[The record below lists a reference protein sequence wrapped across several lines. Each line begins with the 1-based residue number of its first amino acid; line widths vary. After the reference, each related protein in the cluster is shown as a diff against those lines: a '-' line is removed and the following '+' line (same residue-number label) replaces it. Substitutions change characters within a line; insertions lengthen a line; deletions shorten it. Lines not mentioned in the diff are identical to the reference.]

1 MGVCETVSVS
11 LSSVTGLGAGS
22 QIQVH
27 VLYSEESRGW
37 EVGHGR
43 ITWNRDN
50 LSSIS
55 PVSTSILIFQHV

>member
-27 VLYSEESRGW
+27 VLYSEESH
-37 EVGHGR
+37 EVRRLVMGESFGTE
-43 ITWNRDN
+43 IIC
-50 LSSIS
+50 L
-55 PVSTSILIFQHV
+55 LFLL

>member
-27 VLYSEESRGW
+27 VLYSEESH
-37 EVGHGR
+37 EVGRLVMGESFGTE
-43 ITWNRDN
+43 IIC
-50 LSSIS
+50 L
-55 PVSTSILIFQHV
+55 LFLL